1 MRPADFLRDRP
12 GTLVRIGP
20 GQWAFVPARLPP
32 QLDIDWRL
40 ASLLAGAQHG
50 LGALSGYAGNLPNP
64 HLLIN
69 PFVRREALS
78 SSRIEG
84 TQASMSDLL
93 LLEATDKPSHE
104 DVLEVRNY
112 VRALDRGLSRLGEF
126 PVSLR
131 LIRELHATL
140 MKGVRGAQLT
150 PGEFRRTQNWIGPA
164 QCTLEDATYVPPPVP
179 QMLECLHDLETHL
192 HEQSELP
199 YLIRLALLHYQ
210 FEAIHPFLDG
220 NGRVGRL
227 LITLLLC
234 HAGLLTQPLLYLS
247 SYFERHRDEYYRH
260 LLAVSQGGAWREWIE
275 FFLTGIIEQ
284 ALDAGWCAHRLQEL
298 WQEYHTQFKSA
309 RSSALTLKLIDSLFE
324 TPMLTIP
331 KAAELLHVTPR
342 AAALNI
348 QKLVDARLLRELP
361 RQGRLRIFLAPGVL
375 EVSQSSRPR
384 VATGRK
390 NGAAPRGSA

>member
-1 MRPADFLRDRP
+1 M
-12 GTLVRIGP
+12 LVRVGT

-40 ASLLAGAQHG
+40 ASLLAAAEHE

-64 HLLIN
+64 HLLIS

-84 TQASMSDLL
+84 TQASMSELL
-93 LLEATDKPSHE
+93 LLETTDKPSHE

-112 VRALDRGLSRLGEF
+112 VRALDRGLSRLGEL

-164 QCTLEDATYVPPPVP
+164 QCTLENATYVPPPVP
-179 QMLECLHDLETHL
+179 QMHECLHDFESHL

-199 YLIRLALLHYQ
+199 YLIRLAILHYQ

-247 SYFERHRDEYYRH
+247 SYFENHRDDYYRH
-260 LLAVSQGGAWREWIE
+260 LLTVSQRGAWREWIE

-284 ALDAGWCAHRLQEL
+284 ALDAKWCAHRLQGL
-298 WQEYHTQFKSA
+298 WQEYHTQFKAA

-348 QKLVDARLLRELP
+348 QKLVDAGLLRELP

-375 EVSQSSRPR
+375 DVSQSSRPR
-384 VATGRK
+384 AATGRK
-390 NGAAPRGSA
+390 KGAAPRGSA

>member
-1 MRPADFLRDRP
+1 M
-12 GTLVRIGP
+12 LVRIGT

-40 ASLLAGAQHG
+40 ASLLATAEHE

-84 TQASMSDLL
+84 TQASMSELL

-112 VRALDRGLSRLGEF
+112 VRALDRGLSRLGEL

-140 MKGVRGAQLT
+140 MKGVREAQLA

-164 QCTLEDATYVPPPVP
+164 QCTLENATYVPPPVP
-179 QMLECLHDLETHL
+179 QMHECLHDLEIHL
-192 HEQSELP
+192 HERSELP
-199 YLIRLALLHYQ
+199 YLIRLAILHYQ

-227 LITLLLC
+227 LNTLLLC
-234 HAGLLTQPLLYLS
+234 HAGLLAQPLLYLS
-247 SYFERHRDEYYRH
+247 SYFENHWDDYYLH
-260 LLAVSQGGAWREWIE
+260 LLTVSQRGAWREWIE
-275 FFLTGIIEQ
+275 FFLTGIFEQ
-284 ALDAGWCAHRLQEL
+284 ALDAAWCAHRLQRL
-298 WQEYHTQFKSA
+298 WQEYHTQFQAA

-348 QKLVDARLLRELP
+348 QKLIDAGLLRELP
-361 RQGRLRIFLAPGVL
+361 RQGRLRIFLAHGVL
-375 EVSQSSRPR
+375 DVSQSSRPR
-384 VATGRK
+384 AATGRK
-390 NGAAPRGSA
+390 KGAAPRGSA